1 MIERIKFFFSRLREQ
16 LWIKP
21 LLMCLISV
29 AAVFVARVAD
39 FLQVGEFAPSVSQ
52 DTTETLLE
60 ILASSM
66 LVIATFAVG
75 SMVASYA
82 SASRTATPRSFPL
95 VISDDVSQNAF
106 SGFIGAFIFSIVAL
120 VALKSGYY
128 EKAGHFVLF
137 CATLLVFAVVI
148 LIFLRW
154 VDCIARLGRLGNTID
169 KVEKATATALEKRK
183 RAMTLG
189 GVAVQPIS
197 GERLKVY
204 ADCVG
209 YVQLV
214 DVEKLQSQAEKFEI
228 SVEVAALPGTFTGP
242 DQPVALLSFSDPD
255 TVDELKK
262 KVASAFVIGGERTFE
277 DDPRFGLVVLS
288 EIAGRALSPAVNDPG
303 TAIDI
308 TGTFVRLFVLWAKE
322 VPEDEKR
329 ECKYDRVHVPE
340 ITMSDMLDDAFIA
353 IARDGAGTVEVGIR
367 LQKALSGLA
376 DLGNPELKVAAEHH
390 AKLALSR
397 AERALGLPE
406 DIAAIK
412 AVYNR

>member
-214 DVEKLQSQAEKFEI
+214 DVEQLQSQA
-228 SVEVAALPGTFTGP
+228 
-242 DQPVALLSFSDPD
+242 
-255 TVDELKK
+255 
-262 KVASAFVIGGERTFE
+262 
-277 DDPRFGLVVLS
+277 
-288 EIAGRALSPAVNDPG
+288 
-303 TAIDI
+303 
-308 TGTFVRLFVLWAKE
+308 
-322 VPEDEKR
+322 
-329 ECKYDRVHVPE
+329 
-340 ITMSDMLDDAFIA
+340 
-353 IARDGAGTVEVGIR
+353 
-367 LQKALSGLA
+367 
-376 DLGNPELKVAAEHH
+376 
-390 AKLALSR
+390 
-397 AERALGLPE
+397 
-406 DIAAIK
+406 
-412 AVYNR
+412 